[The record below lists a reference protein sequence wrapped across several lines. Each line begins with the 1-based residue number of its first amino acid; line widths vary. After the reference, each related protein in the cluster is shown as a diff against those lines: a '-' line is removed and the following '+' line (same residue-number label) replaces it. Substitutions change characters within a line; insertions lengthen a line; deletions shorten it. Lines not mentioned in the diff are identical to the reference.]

1 MKINNN
7 IITAEDGKILKRISD
22 GILFGKSISLGYTYY
37 INNVLLDT
45 PLLEKPEDYE
55 EVDEEADI
63 VDNSS
68 AQEQSEVT
76 SQNDIKVETTEELQ
90 PYLDEMIQ
98 TITEYDSSENVN
110 CFYINDQK
118 EWFTVGVRNTYKNSI
133 EAAELLGDENISFIV
148 DQEVITL
155 KTSDAKLMLAKV
167 QRYADNCSIVTA
179 KHKIDVAKLTSSDAI
194 KTFDYK
200 SGYPDKLNFTI

>member
-1 MKINNN
+1 MKIDNN
-7 IITAEDGKILKRISD
+7 IITAEDGKVLKRISD

-45 PLLEKPEDYE
+45 PKLEKPEDYE
-55 EVDEEADI
+55 EIDEETDSA
-63 VDNSS
+63 DNSA

-76 SQNDIKVETTEELQ
+76 VQNDIKIETTEELQ
-90 PYLDEMIQ
+90 PYLDEMIK
-98 TITEYDSSENVN
+98 TITEYDSSDNVN

-148 DQEVITL
+148 DQEVVTL

-167 QRYADNCSIVTA
+167 QRYADSCSIITT
-179 KHKIDVAKLTSSDAI
+179 KHKIDIAKLTSSDAI
-194 KTFDYK
+194 KAFDYK

>member
-22 GILFGKSISLGYTYY
+22 GILFGKFISLGYTYY

-45 PLLEKPEDYE
+45 PKLEKPEDYE

-133 EAAELLGDENISFIV
+133 EAAELLGDENISFV
-148 DQEVITL
+148 VNQEVITL

-167 QRYADNCSIVTA
+167 QRYADNCSIITA

-194 KTFDYK
+194 KAFDYK

>member
-1 MKINNN
+1 MKIDNN
-7 IITAEDGKILKRISD
+7 IITAEDGKVLKRISD
-22 GILFGKSISLGYTYY
+22 GMLFGNSVYLGYTYY
-37 INNVLLDT
+37 INDKLLDT

-55 EVDEEADI
+55 EVDEETDS
-63 VDNSS
+63 VDNSA

-76 SQNDIKVETTEELQ
+76 AKNDIKVETTEELQ

-98 TITEYDSSENVN
+98 TITKYDSSENVN

-179 KHKIDVAKLTSSDAI
+179 KHKIDVAKLTTSNAI

-200 SGYPDKLNFTI
+200 SGYPDKLNFKL

>member
-1 MKINNN
+1 
-7 IITAEDGKILKRISD
+7 
-22 GILFGKSISLGYTYY
+22 
-37 INNVLLDT
+37 
-45 PLLEKPEDYE
+45 
-55 EVDEEADI
+55 
-63 VDNSS
+63 
-68 AQEQSEVT
+68 VT
-76 SQNDIKVETTEELQ
+76 SQNDIKAETTEELQ
-90 PYLDEMIQ
+90 PYLDEMVK

-179 KHKIDVAKLTSSDAI
+179 QHKLDAAKLTTSDDI
-194 KTFDYK
+194 KAFDYR
-200 SGYPDKLNFTI
+200 SGYPDKLKFTV